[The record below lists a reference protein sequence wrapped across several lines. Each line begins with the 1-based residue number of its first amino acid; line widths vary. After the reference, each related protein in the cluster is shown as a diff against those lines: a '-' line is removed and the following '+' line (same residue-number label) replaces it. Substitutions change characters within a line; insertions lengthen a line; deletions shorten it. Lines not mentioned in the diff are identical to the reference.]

1 MVLTQKKIKDM
12 AETIKIIVSSR
23 RLERFLKPPGGVLTV
38 KSSPFPDTVT
48 MCFNEQEI
56 EVEGYVKGNHNVSLD
71 YKKASALKNLLA
83 LIEEQPIVIVF
94 QEDSYFTIESLLF
107 STN

>member
-1 MVLTQKKIKDM
+1 M

-56 EVEGYVKGNHNVSLD
+56 EVEGYVKGGHNVSLD
-71 YKKASALKNLLA
+71 YDITNSFKNLLEI
-83 LIEEQPIVIVF
+83 IEEQPIVIIF
-94 QEDSYFTIESLLF
+94 QDNYFTIERILF